1 MPLYPKLSNQAIARS
16 KGFDPDVPSPLG
28 QAFTRRMSEQQQA
41 DIKARDMKLSP
52 LDKAVAGLE
61 SAMMMGSMMFEA
73 IQQAPKLLQG
83 EDAYTTAIGNRVYQ
97 PRMYPEKSAEYIG
110 DVIDLMDKAQTEYKI
125 PPIMPELAGFQP
137 LMQAANQQVKQGVN
151 QAATNA
157 GMALEK
163 SLDKPVTNI
172 MNRGGFGAQMLGS
185 FDTQPAQVVKP
196 KGGNW
201 LGGNIAGGVDKRL
214 ASLKTPTIAGE
225 TPIQRIPKHEA
236 LLNDPTLNQDQLD
249 RVRYQLEQTKA
260 EAALD
265 KWIESNVG
273 NYVKKEMGT
282 PEDPVRLM
290 FEKRAQEIEAQFQVD
305 MNRASRTRARAETEE
320 DPRRQANLI
329 RQAAREEEQA
339 KFDRDF
345 STEHATHLPPYE
357 FDEDAL
363 IDLGSKREMA
373 DFATEGMAKSKPA
386 KRWEN
391 ITDEAIDIQFAK
403 NIQKQQELSAKAQ
416 EAEKAY
422 QQIGNEIEDKYPI
435 AFKKFVDERGVALTD
450 DEFNGIIKSMPM
462 KDKASFLGMNDE
474 FERLQSEYL
483 RGSRLF
489 NRGLSEIGEENPF
502 VSKLDPETKLYS
514 AYLGDLGI
522 DHVVDV
528 IKQDVAAGR
537 IRPDQLNKLTMDQAI
552 KRTADFNK
560 EQAIKMRDA
569 VIKQTEGF
577 PTYKDYGDEGYKWVE
592 LAVPEAT
599 LPEGYKILPDQT
611 NYKNPNNQ
619 LFTMFD
625 DQGNAVSTGA
635 SEAEALKL
643 FKRQEREQQLADA
656 LKYEGDTMG
665 HCVGGYCPDVI
676 SGKSRIYSLRDK
688 RGEPHVTVEVKPMR
702 GSELGRYAADLPE
715 GEDVAAM
722 KNPPNRIVQIKGK
735 QNAAPKEDYL
745 PFVQDFVRSGEWSD
759 DVGDFKNTGLMRT
772 DVVKK
777 AGWDVGDIDQKYLTK
792 QEYDDLLLKQL
803 GTPPIEGMKAGGSVH
818 ISDNPDTMAMELE
831 DQKYQVGGIV
841 DIAARAAKAAK
852 AAQLKK
858 AMKASEALAQ
868 IEGKRLNI
876 TQADRTKVGQGFL
889 GGPGF
894 SGLQHQE
901 GPHKD
906 VGAVWGVKNVG
917 TAKTMLG
924 GFKDPLGKEYFTTMI
939 GSPVQH
945 QSNQMVFDK
954 LYSQFKTESKK
965 GNLDPELRDKINAR
979 LAASVDKDG
988 NPIFP
993 ADIDILDKNFKKQA
1007 TTFDQRAVTGNVL
1020 GGVGVGGKKGQI
1032 FDYDKIIRDTTD
1044 PFLLDAPSGSLGYRL
1059 WTPSGEIIERP
1070 DLHPAFPAIAT
1081 GEDLGVEFNPAA
1093 QDVLM
1098 APWVENVRQTKGR
1111 NPGYMDWTRGRP
1123 PSVEVTEDIL
1133 TNLQKSGNKAGGLIK
1148 VKRKAGGGIM
1158 KKALKAAVAPAT
1170 KRLEMSFKDVA
1181 KPVPELTEAAQKLK
1195 AGQLSREEYEGLVN
1209 KHKPV
1214 TPYSFVPQPATAEDA
1229 TRALNSAKRE
1239 KFGKTKE
1246 IPAGT
1251 PTGLRLDI
1259 PAYKDH
1265 GVWVNSVHADDMPT
1279 MYDNVSSVTNAE
1291 MVMPEDKALSVAT
1304 REANKSPFAVIK
1316 GGWNPMSEEEAVA
1329 RATEYLNHPDWVQV
1343 GIDPERHGYYY
1354 NRATMEPIV
1363 KAEEVIQI
1371 GPLVLAKNPT
1381 TAPKEAFKY
1390 AMGGAITGDDLILTE
1405 RPL

>member
-1 MPLYPKLSNQAIARS
+1 M
-16 KGFDPDVPSPLG
+16 
-28 QAFTRRMSEQQQA
+28 RRADQQ
-41 DIKARDMKLSP
+41 
-52 LDKAVAGLE
+52 
-61 SAMMMGSMMFEA
+61 
-73 IQQAPKLLQG
+73 
-83 EDAYTTAIGNRVYQ
+83 
-97 PRMYPEKSAEYIG
+97 
-110 DVIDLMDKAQTEYKI
+110 
-125 PPIMPELAGFQP
+125 
-137 LMQAANQQVKQGVN
+137 
-151 QAATNA
+151 
-157 GMALEK
+157 
-163 SLDKPVTNI
+163 
-172 MNRGGFGAQMLGS
+172 
-185 FDTQPAQVVKP
+185 
-196 KGGNW
+196 
-201 LGGNIAGGVDKRL
+201 
-214 ASLKTPTIAGE
+214 
-225 TPIQRIPKHEA
+225 
-236 LLNDPTLNQDQLD
+236 
-249 RVRYQLEQTKA
+249 
-260 EAALD
+260 
-265 KWIESNVG
+265 
-273 NYVKKEMGT
+273 
-282 PEDPVRLM
+282 
-290 FEKRAQEIEAQFQVD
+290 EAQ
-305 MNRASRTRARAETEE
+305 
-320 DPRRQANLI
+320 
-329 RQAAREEEQA
+329 A
-339 KFDRDF
+339 KEDRDF
-345 STEHATHLPPYE
+345 ANEYATHLPPE
-357 FDEDAL
+357 EQGWGDLNDEALNDLKQKRIDAGFDP
-363 IDLGSKREMA
+363 
-373 DFATEGMAKSKPA
+373 EGMAQSEPA
-386 KRWEN
+386 QRWER
-391 ITDEAIDIQFAK
+391 TSDEAIYVTPAGD
-403 NIQKQQELSAKAQ
+403 IQKQQAMQ
-416 EAEKAY
+416 EQSLQANLAY
-422 QQIGNEIEDKYPI
+422 DKIFNEIDERYSVELRKKLEEAGVTLDDQNFMNVIKSTPITDK
-435 AFKKFVDERGVALTD
+435 AEFLGLGDQFKKLRQES
-450 DEFNGIIKSMPM
+450 FNADRMFSSG
-462 KDKASFLGMNDE
+462 
-474 FERLQSEYL
+474 LQEM
-483 RGSRLF
+483 
-489 NRGLSEIGEENPF
+489 GEENPF
-502 VSKLDPETKLYS
+502 VSKLDPKTKLYS
-514 AYLGDLGI
+514 GYLGDLGI

-528 IKQDVAAGR
+528 IRQDVAAGR
-537 IRPDQLNKLTMDQAI
+537 IRPDQLNKLSMDQAI
-552 KRTADFNK
+552 KRTADYNK
-560 EQAIKMRDA
+560 ELAQKMNSEKAALR
-569 VIKQTEGF
+569 EGL
-577 PTYKDYGDEGYKWVE
+577 PVYREYPEGYRWVE
-592 LAVPEAT
+592 LNKP
-599 LPEGYKILPDQT
+599 GS
-611 NYKNPNNQ
+611 
-619 LFTMFD
+619 F
-625 DQGNAVSTGA
+625 NAE
-635 SEAEALKL
+635 SEA
-643 FKRQEREQQLADA
+643 
-656 LKYEGDTMG
+656 MG
-665 HCVGGYCPDVI
+665 HSVKGYEPPKGHPDWVEGSGDSGSYGYGYGGWEAI
-676 SGKSRIYSLRDK
+676 KSGRAKVYSLVDSK
-688 RGEPHVTVEVKPMR
+688 GQPHATVEVGQSPPKQAALEAAPKEVQDEFAR
-702 GSELGRYAADLPE
+702 RFDNWVGNIDYNPSPEEITQHTKYLFDDLGIQTSRE
-715 GEDVAAM
+715 I
-722 KNPPNRIVQIKGK
+722 NQIKGK
-735 QNAAPKEDYL
+735 GNARPIDKYDPYT
-745 PFVQDFVRSGEWSD
+745 QDFVKSGQWER
-759 DVGDFKNTGLMRT
+759 VGDLQNTGLHNL
-772 DVVKK
+772 
-777 AGWDVGDIDQKYLTK
+777 GSEYLTLAEAEAK
-792 QEYDDLLLKQL
+792 YKPKIQEALNFLETHPSFEEHRLASQAHQQYQGDFQSPEYKALEQSAGRSIAPNTPYTYRELKGLLTSPEDWTDRNETIYTPISRALDKLSEARKEL
-803 GTPPIEGMKAGGSVH
+803 GIIDEPPIEGMKRGGKVH
-818 ISDNPDTMAMELE
+818 VSDNPDTMAMELE
-831 DQKYQVGGIV
+831 DRKYQVGGIV

-852 AAQLKK
+852 AAQLKQ

-894 SGLQHQE
+894 SGLQRQE

-924 GFKDPLGKEYFTTMI
+924 GFDKPLGKEYFTTMI
-939 GSPVQH
+939 GSPTQH

-954 LYSQFKTESKK
+954 LYSQFKSEAKK

-993 ADIDILDKNFKKQA
+993 SDIDILDKNFKKQA

-1020 GGVGVGGKKGQI
+1020 GGVGVGGRKGQI

-1044 PFLLDAPSGSLGYRL
+1044 PFLLDAPSGSMGYRL

-1093 QDVLM
+1093 QDILM
-1098 APWVENVRQTKGR
+1098 EPWVQNIRETKGR

-1133 TNLQKSGNKAGGLIK
+1133 TNLQKSGNKNGGLIK

-1158 KKALKAAVAPAT
+1158 KKALKTAVAPAT

-1195 AGQLSREEYEGLVN
+1195 AGKLSREEYEALVN

-1390 AMGGAITGDDLILTE
+1390 AMGGAITGDDLILKE